1 MRRFS
6 LGRNLAHVCD
16 YADMVKVA
24 VHIAVKQTLLA
35 PHFLYEGA
43 DNALTDW
50 LRKREIPIIRC
61 RTRLFGRLREIS
73 QRKQDPQILAIGA
86 GAFLRTELPRIA
98 LEMGMEDEYILYTDC
113 DVMFMDQLTEDLEKL
128 SCRYFAVAP
137 EFDSKDY
144 QLMNTGVMLMNLK
157 NLIAVEEK
165 FRKFFW
171 FQTWK
176 SFRAGTNRHINGF
189 TKDREEISFLGAD
202 GIAFP
207 FRLIGNPTG
216 RLFKGQNRTLT
227 WSQTFSKAIS

>member
-165 FRKFFW
+165 FRKFLVSNLEKLPCWDQSVYQW
-171 FQTWK
+171 FYK
-176 SFRAGTNRHINGF
+176 RPRGNFFFRSGW
-189 TKDREEISFLGAD
+189 DRLPISFNWK
-202 GIAFP
+202 P
-207 FRLIGNPTG
+207 Y
-216 RLFKGQNRTLT
+216 
-227 WSQTFSKAIS
+227 W

>member
-1 MRRFS
+1 MRWFS
-6 LGRNLAHVCD
+6 LGRNLADVCD

-113 DVMFMDQLTEDLEKL
+113 DVMFMDQVTEDLEKL

-144 QLMNTGVMLMNLK
+144 QLMNT
-157 NLIAVEEK
+157 E
-165 FRKFFW
+165 
-171 FQTWK
+171 
-176 SFRAGTNRHINGF
+176 SC
-189 TKDREEISFLGAD
+189 
-202 GIAFP
+202 
-207 FRLIGNPTG
+207 
-216 RLFKGQNRTLT
+216 
-227 WSQTFSKAIS
+227 